1 MAQALL
7 DPPPSESNSPKSDR
21 KMAEPT
27 PVAADAAPPK
37 SRKKLLLVIL
47 AAAVVVIGGGAGSYF
62 AFFSGKADKA
72 EQGKDAKGGKADK
85 GKDKKKA
92 KEEKKE
98 PKLPAQFVALDP
110 PFVVNFEPGSTARFL
125 QITVQL
131 MTREPEMVEFLKNNT
146 PIIRN
151 DLLLLFGNRHVEEVS
166 TNEGKE
172 ALRKAALDAVRKIV
186 SSEGGKADAV
196 ESVYFTSFVMQ

>member
-1 MAQALL
+1 
-7 DPPPSESNSPKSDR
+7 
-21 KMAEPT
+21 MAEPT
-27 PVAADAAPPK
+27 PAAAAAAPPK

-62 AFFSGKADKA
+62 AFFNGQPDKA
-72 EQGKDAKGGKADK
+72 AQGKGAKAEKGKD
-85 GKDKKKA
+85 KDKKKA
-92 KEEKKE
+92 KEEDKK

-131 MTREPEMVEFLKNNT
+131 MTREPEMVEFLQNNT

-186 SSEGGKADAV
+186 NNEGGKADAL
-196 ESVYFTSFVMQ
+196 EAVYFTSFVMQ